1 VLKTKIVL
9 VLDGSVCL
17 LYKAARSGL
26 SLHLEIVRQDRSSPY
41 CEQVFGYCSVP
52 LWFGGL
58 LLLKSQQQ
66 CVSGAEHVF
75 EQLSL
80 PVMLPT
86 YRQWKE
92 IVRTEQNKETR
103 ETVHYLGGIIHSRG
117 KHWEQI
123 HVEIFNIHSVYFIL
137 NSSPGNSG
145 HIFKK
150 YLFETV

>member
-1 VLKTKIVL
+1 MAVFVYFTKL
-9 VLDGSVCL
+9 
-17 LYKAARSGL
+17 RSGL

-86 YRQWKE
+86 YCFLKPPMKGDCQNRAKQRDKGNGTLPWRNHSQSRKTL
-92 IVRTEQNKETR
+92 RTDSCRN
-103 ETVHYLGGIIHSRG
+103 L
-117 KHWEQI
+117 
-123 HVEIFNIHSVYFIL
+123 
-137 NSSPGNSG
+137 
-145 HIFKK
+145 
-150 YLFETV
+150 